1 MKVAAASKTIPV
13 TNAAMQEYSKISVRA
28 LAILRS
34 PCGFHYTR
42 RSFRALQ
49 QRGQKVNSLGLSR

>member
-28 LAILRS
+28 LAILLS
-34 PCGFHYTR
+34 PCGFHY
-42 RSFRALQ
+42 RALQ
-49 QRGQKVNSLGLSR
+49 QRGQKVNSLGLAVKSS